1 MPRANLFPFRL
12 ILPLVALLVTLP
24 LLLHGPSC
32 GHDFGFHLQNWIEA
46 AGQLR
51 HGHYPRWATTPAWN
65 AGEPRFLFYPPLS
78 WLLGALLTT
87 LLPVSAAP
95 IAYVY
100 LTLTAAAFTMHRLA
114 REFAGPSAALL
125 AAALYT
131 GNVYMLFNAFERSA
145 FAELLA
151 SAWIPLLLLAVLR
164 ARPTIPGIAI
174 PFALLWLTN
183 APAAV
188 MGSYTFALL
197 AGVRVLT
204 ATLSSRPEPERS
216 GDAAEKTA
224 SRTLNTSPFS
234 SIPYP
239 LSPVFIAGTA
249 LGLALPA
256 FYLIPAAIERKYVQV
271 AMAVIPNMRYQDNFL
286 FTRTADQA
294 HNDVNTTASY
304 LTLGLFLVMA
314 AALIAAFLASRRD
327 RKPGGSVP
335 ASTSRLNGELPGPT
349 NHLLVALTVLATLL
363 IVLLLPI
370 STPVW
375 AHLPELAFLQFP
387 WRLDTIAAPM
397 TALALALFFTC
408 LPWTLNPK
416 PWTLSLAF
424 LLPLAFSFAGYNLYA
439 QGCDVYADP
448 AAVLDFF
455 HTHHGVNGTD
465 EYTPNHAD
473 NDVLRTDNPA
483 YWLAPPNAPNTP
495 APNTTPTPIELNPA
509 ANTDDYVP
517 PADQT
522 ISTPAPQHLVLHL
535 DHPAILILHLRD
547 YPNWQVTAGCPSCL
561 FFKTFPHIQR
571 EDGLIAIP
579 LADAG
584 DYKIDICWH
593 TTWDQTLG
601 LFLSTLALLTLVFL
615 KARSMKRN
623 ATTQTSS

>member
-1 MPRANLFPFRL
+1 MPRANLFTFRL
-12 ILPLVALLVTLP
+12 ILPLVALLVILP

-46 AGQLR
+46 ATQLR

-87 LLPVSAAP
+87 LLPITAAP

-100 LTLTAAAFTMHRLA
+100 LTLTVAAFTMHRLA

-164 ARPTIPGIAI
+164 ARPTIDGVAI

-197 AGVRVLT
+197 AGIRVLT
-204 ATLSSRPEPERS
+204 VAVSSRPAAGAERP
-216 GDAAEKTA
+216 A
-224 SRTLNTSPFS
+224 SRTARTLNVARFS
-234 SIPYP
+234 S
-239 LSPVFIAGTA
+239 VFTAGAA

-271 AMAVIPNMRYQDNFL
+271 AMAVIPNMRYQD
-286 FTRTADQA
+286 
-294 HNDVNTTASY
+294 TTASY

-327 RKPGGSVP
+327 RKPGGPVP
-335 ASTSRLNGELPGPT
+335 TSPLELSGEAQGPT
-349 NHLLVALTVLATLL
+349 NHLLLALTVLATLV

-387 WRLDTIAAPM
+387 WRLDTIAAPV
-397 TALALALFFTC
+397 TALALALFVTR

-416 PWTLSLAF
+416 PWTLSLAL
-424 LLPLAFSFAGYNLYA
+424 LLPLAFTFAGYNLYA
-439 QGCDVYADP
+439 QGCELYADP

-473 NDVLRTDNPA
+473 NDVLRTDDPA
-483 YWLAPPNAPNTP
+483 YWLAPSNAPNTP
-495 APNTTPTPIELNPA
+495 APHTTPTPIELNPA

-517 PADQT
+517 PAGQT
-522 ISTPAPQHLVLHL
+522 ISTPAPQHLALHL
-535 DHPAILILHLRD
+535 DHPAILVLHLRD
-547 YPNWQVTAGCPSCL
+547 YPNWQVTAGCPSCR
-561 FFKTFPHIQR
+561 FFNTFPHLQR
-571 EDGLIAIP
+571 EDGLIAIA

-584 DYKIDICWH
+584 DYKIDIRWH
-593 TTWDQTLG
+593 TTWDQALG
-601 LFLSTLALLTLVFL
+601 LVLSMLALLTLVL
-615 KARSMKRN
+615 LQARSPKLKPVP
-623 ATTQTSS
+623 QTSW